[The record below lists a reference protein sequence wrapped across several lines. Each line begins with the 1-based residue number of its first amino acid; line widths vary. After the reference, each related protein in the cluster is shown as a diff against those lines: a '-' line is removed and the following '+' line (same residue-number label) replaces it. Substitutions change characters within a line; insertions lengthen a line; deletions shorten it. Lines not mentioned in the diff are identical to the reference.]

1 MSNWETVI
9 GLEIHVQLLTKSK
22 IFSTASTKYGELP
35 NAQASYVDLGLPGT
49 LPVLNEEVIKKAVQF
64 GIAING
70 KVSEYSIFAR
80 KSYFYPDLPKNYQ
93 ISQYELPIIEGGNIN
108 IIDKTGKEKLI
119 KITRAHLEEDA
130 GKSIHNN
137 DKNKTYLDL
146 NRAGTPLLEIVSE
159 PEISNSH
166 EAIQYM
172 KKIHE
177 IVTSLKISD
186 GNMQEGS
193 FRCDANVSIK
203 KSGDNKLGTRTELK
217 NINSFKFVEKAIDY
231 EINRQINLLEDNE
244 KIIQETRLYDEKTN
258 TTKSMR
264 SKEEAND
271 YRYFPDPDLQ
281 PIFID
286 EKYIENIKKEMSEL
300 PGDRRE
306 RYIGYMLNDDQINI
320 LMNDPAIADFI
331 DKVLEKTKIK
341 AVSIVNY
348 FITHIYPR
356 INKDNVSISNYKV
369 KYSDFINVVEF
380 AEKKKIK
387 KNIIKQIFD
396 DYLSGSKPM
405 EQIINSFVPNNKD
418 NSELEKT
425 VKEVLSDNPNLIKQY
440 KEGKTK
446 VLGFFVG
453 QVLKKSK
460 GSLDPEDIT
469 ECIKS
474 LLD

>member
-22 IFSTASTKYGELP
+22 IFSSASTKYGQLP

-93 ISQYELPIIEGGNIN
+93 ISQYELPIVEGGNVN
-108 IIDKTGKEKLI
+108 IIDKIGKDKLI

-137 DKNKTYLDL
+137 NKNKTYLDL

-193 FRCDANVSIK
+193 FRCDANVSVK
-203 KSGDNKLGTRTELK
+203 KSGDSKLGTRTELK

-231 EINRQINLLEDNE
+231 EIDRQINLLEDNE

-281 PIFID
+281 PILVD
-286 EKYIENIKKEMSEL
+286 KKYIENIKKQMSEL
-300 PGDRRE
+300 PDVRRQ
-306 RYIGYMLNDDQINI
+306 RYKGYMLNDDQINI

-331 DKVLEKTKIK
+331 DRVLEETKVK

-348 FITHIYPR
+348 FVTHIYPR
-356 INKDNVSISNYKV
+356 LNKDNTSISNYKV
-369 KYSDFINVVEF
+369 KHSDFLNVVEF
-380 AEKKKIK
+380 AEEKKIK
-387 KNIIKQIFD
+387 KNIIKQIFE
-396 DYLSGSKPM
+396 DYINGSESM
-405 EQIINSFVPNNKD
+405 EQIINSFVPDNKD

-425 VKEVLSDNPNLIKQY
+425 VKEILSGNPDLVEQY

-453 QVLKKSK
+453 QVLKKAK
-460 GSLDPEDIT
+460 GGLDPEDIT
-469 ECIKS
+469 ECIKN